1 MSHARKEYG
10 DFMSLTPDA
19 YDAVLA
25 LGQVAGKAGM
35 DKQLLELIKLR
46 ASQINGCAFCVQYH
60 ILEGETLGVPTD
72 KLNLVVVWR
81 EAPQFSQRER
91 AALAWT
97 EALTLL
103 SAGVSDEVYVE
114 ASAEFSEKEL
124 AYLTSAIASINVWN
138 RFGAAFRWT
147 PPARKTAVGAAASE
161 KPALSKSAVAMQR
174 SGGAAP
180 LLPAD
185 RRSPYDPRRGVAA
198 GIAGIV
204 HQTAHKG

>member
-1 MSHARKEYG
+1 MSHARSEYAN
-10 DFMSLTPDA
+10 FKALAPDA
-19 YDAVLA
+19 YDIISA
-25 LGQVAGKAGM
+25 LGQAAAKAGI

-60 ILEGETLGVPTD
+60 ILQSESLGISAD

-81 EAPQFSQRER
+81 DSPQFSARER

-103 SAGVSDEVYVE
+103 PGGVSDEVYAQ

-124 AYLTSAIASINVWN
+124 MYLTSAIASINVWN

-147 PPARKTAVGAAASE
+147 PPARKTAVGAAAS
-161 KPALSKSAVAMQR
+161 
-174 SGGAAP
+174 
-180 LLPAD
+180 
-185 RRSPYDPRRGVAA
+185 
-198 GIAGIV
+198 
-204 HQTAHKG
+204 

>member
-1 MSHARKEYG
+1 MSHARKEYR

-19 YDAVLA
+19 YEAVLA

-60 ILEGETLGVPTD
+60 ILQGESLGVPAD

-81 EAPQFSQRER
+81 EAPQFSPRER

-103 SAGVSDEVYVE
+103 ADGVSDEVYAQ

-138 RFGAAFRWT
+138 RFGVAFRWT
-147 PPARKTAVGAAASE
+147 PPARKKTVAAA
-161 KPALSKSAVAMQR
+161 A
-174 SGGAAP
+174 
-180 LLPAD
+180 
-185 RRSPYDPRRGVAA
+185 
-198 GIAGIV
+198 I
-204 HQTAHKG
+204 